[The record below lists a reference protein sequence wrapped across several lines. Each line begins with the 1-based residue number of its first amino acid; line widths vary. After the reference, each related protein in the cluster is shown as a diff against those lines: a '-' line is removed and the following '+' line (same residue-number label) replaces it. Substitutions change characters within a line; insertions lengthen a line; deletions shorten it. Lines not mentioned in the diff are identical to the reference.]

1 MLIEWKSEKRRNPFA
16 PQWNIPF
23 WYEKIF
29 EEDECKDIVQSVL
42 RREKEIIE
50 QFRDVTN
57 DGGTGLGPQSL
68 TAKFSQ
74 FSVWEW
80 DEPWVNKIRD
90 RVNIASARLG
100 AYMEEEGEW
109 EFVPCITCQEEK
121 TYNHRECIL
130 YSQSWANV
138 MRVGEQIHPHWHSS
152 YRDSFLG
159 GHVCISANE
168 TSTYYGNPYNKQL
181 VKAFPNEVGYLT
193 MFPNHL
199 VHWTDVHNHSKER
212 ISIAMDVLTE
222 QGWEDHPDQNIKPNY
237 KLIS

>member
-1 MLIEWKSEKRRNPFA
+1 
-16 PQWNIPF
+16 
-23 WYEKIF
+23 
-29 EEDECKDIVQSVL
+29 
-42 RREKEIIE
+42 
-50 QFRDVTN
+50 
-57 DGGTGLGPQSL
+57 
-68 TAKFSQ
+68 
-74 FSVWEW
+74 
-80 DEPWVNKIRD
+80 
-90 RVNIASARLG
+90 
-100 AYMEEEGEW
+100 MEHMGEW

-121 TYNHRECIL
+121 TYNYRECLL